1 MKIWHERF
9 CHINNEY
16 LVKTSKNNCV
26 RGLPSLTDDRSH
38 CIPCKLA
45 KSRRVSFKET
55 GAVRS
60 KRPLELLHMDLCG
73 PMPALSQGGN
83 KYFFTIID
91 DYSRKVTVFPI
102 NKMSDV
108 FQTFLRFQRRA
119 ERFLGRKI
127 LSVKTDGG
135 LEFCN
140 KDLDN
145 FLEQQGI
152 NHEKTNPYTPEQNG
166 VAERYNL
173 TALDGVKTLLKSSG
187 VAQKFWGEALLC
199 FTYTWNR
206 VCHKDGN
213 KTPFE
218 KYSGKKPS
226 VSHIKPFGCLAYVCV
241 PKQIRKKLDMRAKLG
256 IMMGYALHTKGY
268 RIWLRDENKLIETI
282 NVRFDENTK
291 GVDASQNSNQY
302 TKFNFTISNYS
313 DDEGDFDTVMD
324 SLSGR
329 LIPETSSESPS
340 TSREEPSAS
349 TDSSL
354 IPCSEI
360 KWIRKIGREVTG
372 AGIYYG
378 IEGKAT
384 RLKSFKE
391 IERYCREHKIN
402 FDKNLFDFRGEN
414 TKSEKLTDSDEGQ
427 QEANV
432 VEVKIP
438 TCYQQA
444 IRSRESSE
452 WCDAMDRE
460 INVMIECKVWDLVDP
475 PENTKVLGNR
485 WVYTLKRDENNRAVR
500 FKARLVAQGN
510 TQLKGESF
518 DEVFSPVVN
527 FSIIRLFF
535 SMYACL
541 WKWTHIQV
549 DINNTYLYANL
560 DATVYIRQPTG
571 YEREPHKVCLLRKAI
586 YGLHQSGRQWY
597 LKLENMLIKLKFKKL
612 DWCNCIYS
620 FKDNVIL
627 LFYVDDI
634 IVFSKEI
641 QKVDFVLNLLQDNFD
656 LKVLGRTKKLLGI
669 EFGEQ
674 GNDLFI
680 HQKSFIERV
689 CRTYEKYKF
698 PVSSLPISKGQ
709 VLSKLDSP
717 KTSEELLNFPYRNL
731 IGSLAVIVLRT
742 RPDIMYAINVLSHF
756 QSNPG
761 IKHWNCLLR
770 LLGYLKYAQNYMLE
784 LSKVKYLKLRCF
796 SDSDF
801 ATNRDDRV

>member
-1 MKIWHERF
+1 MKQDLEKMEIVF
-9 CHINNEY
+9 
-16 LVKTSKNNCV
+16 LSSASTS
-26 RGLPSLTDDRSH
+26 R
-38 CIPCKLA
+38 
-45 KSRRVSFKET
+45 KSSAVPG
-55 GAVRS
+55 GADAVPGDAS
-60 KRPLELLHMDLCG
+60 
-73 PMPALSQGGN
+73 GN
-83 KYFFTIID
+83 KWYQKED
-91 DYSRKVTVFPI
+91 DNYSRKVMVFPI
-102 NKMSDV
+102 NKKVDV

-127 LSVKTDGG
+127 VSIKTYGG

-166 VAERYNL
+166 VAGRYNL

-226 VSHIKPFGCLAYVCV
+226 VSHLKPFGCLAYVGV
-241 PKQIRKKLDMRAKLG
+241 PKQIRKKLDMRDKLG
-256 IMMGYALHTKGY
+256 IIMGYALHTKGY

-302 TKFNFTISNYS
+302 AKFNFTISNYS

-329 LIPETSSESPS
+329 LIPETSSEYPS
-340 TSREEPSAS
+340 TSREESRAS

-378 IEGKAT
+378 IEGKAR
-384 RLKSFKE
+384 RLKSFNE
-391 IERYCREHKIN
+391 IERYCREHKIHC
-402 FDKNLFDFRGEN
+402 DKNLFDFSGEN
-414 TKSEKLTDSDEGQ
+414 TKSEKLTDSAEGQ

-432 VEVKIP
+432 VDVKIP

-444 IRSRESSE
+444 IRSKEASE
-452 WCDAMDRE
+452 WCDAMDRD
-460 INVMIECKVWDLVDP
+460 INVMIERKVWDLVDP
-475 PENTKVLGNR
+475 PENGKVSGNR
-485 WVYTLKRDENNRAVR
+485 WVFTRT
-500 FKARLVAQGN
+500 F
-510 TQLKGESF
+510 TFTF

-527 FSIIRLFF
+527 FSVVRLFF
-535 SMYACL
+535 SIFVCL

-549 DINNTYLYANL
+549 DINNAYLYANL

-571 YEREPHKVCLLRKAI
+571 YEGEPHKVCLLRKAI
-586 YGLHQSGRQWY
+586 YGLHQSGRQWI
-597 LKLENMLIKLKFKKL
+597 LELENMLIKLKFKKL
-612 DWCNCIYS
+612 DWFNCVYT

-634 IVFSKEI
+634 IVFGKEI
-641 QKVDFVLNLLQDNFD
+641 QNVDFVLNLLQDNFD
-656 LKVLGRTKKLLGI
+656 LKVLGSTKKHLGI
-669 EFGEQ
+669 EFEEQ

-680 HQKSFIERV
+680 HSLKIQKSYIERL
-689 CRTYEKYKF
+689 CRTCEKYKF
-698 PVSSLPISKGQ
+698 PVSSLPI
-709 VLSKLDSP
+709 LSI
-717 KTSEELLNFPYRNL
+717 TQ
-731 IGSLAVIVLRT
+731 T
-742 RPDIMYAINVLSHF
+742 
-756 QSNPG
+756 
-761 IKHWNCLLR
+761 CLQF
-770 LLGYLKYAQNYMLE
+770 KI
-784 LSKVKYLKLRCF
+784 
-796 SDSDF
+796 
-801 ATNRDDRV
+801 